1 MKMVMVYG
9 TTECAL
15 AVINKYTGQI
25 IGLFDCKRKDRAK
38 KLASK
43 SKSLHVK
50 KVNLRKLM

>member
-1 MKMVMVYG
+1 MVMVYS

-25 IGLFDCKRKDRAK
+25 IGLFDCKKESRAK
-38 KLASK
+38 KLARS
-43 SKSLHVK
+43 SKSLHIK

>member
-1 MKMVMVYG
+1 MIYS

-15 AVINKYTGQI
+15 AVINKYTGQV
-25 IGLFDCKRKDRAK
+25 IGLFSCKKKDKAH
-38 KLASK
+38 KLARS

>member
-1 MKMVMVYG
+1 MVMVYG